1 MYKKVTSASLRGI
14 DGYLVSVEVDVSEG
28 FPSFNLVG
36 LPDSSIKEA
45 IERVR
50 TSIKNTSITF
60 PYKRITVNLSPA
72 DIKKEGSYF
81 DLPIAL
87 GILACTEEI
96 QEKSLE
102 STLVL
107 GELSLNGELRRVNGI
122 LPMMEAACKEGYKS
136 CIIPKDNVA
145 EASVVEG
152 LDIIGASDLKEVI
165 SFLNADSIIIP
176 EKPVLS
182 VIQQEDTYKTDE
194 NNFKDIMGQEAVKR
208 ALEIAASGMHNVL
221 IIGEPGSGKTLMAK
235 CIPSILP
242 NLTFEESF
250 ELTKIYSVA
259 GQMKKNQAM
268 IKKRPFRSPHHT
280 ISQTALTGGG
290 TIPKPGEI
298 SLANKGVLFLDE
310 LPEFQKNVIEV
321 LRQPLE
327 DNEIT
332 LSRSKISL
340 SYPADFMLVC
350 SMNPCPCGYYPDNN
364 RCSCTPLQIKNYLG
378 KISGPLLDR
387 IDIHITANKIEF
399 DKISEAKDCENS
411 EDVRKRV
418 VKTHQI
424 QMERIKKA
432 SGYFNAGLNISQI
445 KKYCTIKGEAL
456 ELIKN
461 AFEKLGLS
469 ARAYHRIL
477 KVARTIADMEES
489 EEIEAKHIAEAIS
502 YRTLD
507 RKYWMYS

>member
-14 DGYLVSVEVDVSEG
+14 DGYLVAVEVDVSEG

-50 TSIKNTSITF
+50 TSVKNTSITF

-72 DIKKEGSYF
+72 DVKKEGSYF

-87 GILACTEEI
+87 GILACIGEI
-96 QEKSLE
+96 QEENLE
-102 STLVL
+102 KTLVL
-107 GELSLNGELRRVNGI
+107 GELSLNGELRKVNGI

-136 CIIPKDNVA
+136 CIIPCENIA
-145 EASVVEG
+145 EASVIEG
-152 LDIIGASDLKEVI
+152 IAIIGASNLREVI
-165 SFLNADSIIIP
+165 AYINGQGIF
-176 EKPVLS
+176 EKDKQT
-182 VIQQEDTYKTDE
+182 IKTGFQEEIFKSHE
-194 NNFKDIMGQEAVKR
+194 NNFKDIMGQESVKR
-208 ALEIAASGMHNVL
+208 ALEVAAAGMHNVV
-221 IIGEPGSGKTLMAK
+221 IIGEPGSGKTVMAK

-242 NLTFEESF
+242 DLSFEESF
-250 ELTKIYSVA
+250 EITKIYSVA

-268 IKKRPFRSPHHT
+268 IVKRPFRSPHHT

-290 TIPKPGEI
+290 SIPKPGEI
-298 SLANKGVLFLDE
+298 SLAHKGVLFLDE
-310 LPEFQKNVIEV
+310 LPEFQKSVIEV

-340 SYPADFMLVC
+340 TYPADFMLIC

-364 RCSCTPLQIKNYLG
+364 RCTCTPLQIKNYLG
-378 KISGPLLDR
+378 KVSGPLLDR

-399 DKISEAKDCENS
+399 DEISEARES
-411 EDVRKRV
+411 EKSEEIRKRV

-424 QMERIKKA
+424 QRKRITDGL
-432 SGYFNAGLNISQI
+432 GYFNAGLNISQI
-445 KKYCTIKGEAL
+445 NKYCKIKGEAL

-489 EEIEAKHIAEAIS
+489 EEIGAKHIAEAIS

-507 RKYWMYS
+507 RKYWTY